1 LVVSGSAEGDPV
13 AVRPIRLF
21 GDPILRTPA
30 EVVRVFDERTAVL
43 AADLMDTVLL
53 PGRAGVA
60 AQQIGAAVRAF
71 AWSVDGDSGYVL
83 NPVLSELTGTQ
94 DGEEGCLSL
103 PGQWF
108 PTRRA
113 QTATVTGVDAAGA
126 PMTVSGSGLLARC
139 LQHEVDHLDGHL
151 FLDRL
156 DRDTRRAAMRGLRL
170 AAVGSPGTPPGRAR
184 RQAIAPGAAPG
195 LTAHPQVG
203 RTAR

>member
-71 AWSVDGDSGYVL
+71 AWSLGGDSGYVL

-103 PGQWF
+103 PGQ
-108 PTRRA
+108 
-113 QTATVTGVDAAGA
+113 
-126 PMTVSGSGLLARC
+126 
-139 LQHEVDHLDGHL
+139 
-151 FLDRL
+151 
-156 DRDTRRAAMRGLRL
+156 
-170 AAVGSPGTPPGRAR
+170 
-184 RQAIAPGAAPG
+184 
-195 LTAHPQVG
+195 
-203 RTAR
+203 